1 MVSKV
6 KIDIVSRLIS
16 ALAKAKMLIIVHYH
30 GITVSEIDVMR
41 KKFRENGV
49 IFQVVKNNLMKIAI
63 QDGLFEKGMNLLSGP
78 SAVIF
83 SEDPVAAAKSV
94 IDLAKENQKLKV
106 IGGVFEEELIKKDKI
121 EILSSLPSL
130 DELRAQLLRVI
141 SAPATQI
148 ARVITEPYASL
159 VRVNKAKAD
168 KSN

>member
-106 IGGVFEEELIKKDKI
+106 WWCFWRRINQK
-121 EILSSLPSL
+121 
-130 DELRAQLLRVI
+130 R
-141 SAPATQI
+141 
-148 ARVITEPYASL
+148 
-159 VRVNKAKAD
+159 
-168 KSN
+168 